1 LTYIGDKGP
10 AMIKK
15 VRRNYNTLKWVAGL
29 LLFAFLLL
37 MITAGYFSSKLKPI
51 VKAQIKELVLDATD
65 SLYRIEFSEINMS
78 LITGRASLSDVK
90 IIPDTNVF
98 KRLISKREAPNNVYY
113 ITLKKLGIKNFHP
126 GRLLR
131 HKKLK
136 VDVLLFDNP
145 DVIMINQ
152 AFDFNESKA
161 RDDQS
166 SPYHYISKYLKE
178 LRVKTID
185 LKNISFKYVNNN
197 LPVPEIDSI
206 RNLNITLKDWLIDSA
221 SARDKN
227 RLYLLKDIIIN
238 LSNYTYATPDSLYH
252 INLNQLDF
260 RGSSGKLNIKSFS
273 VVPRYPEMQFGQ
285 AAGFARDRFNIE
297 MSDLSLEGIDLPLYV
312 RKQEL
317 HAKEMN
323 IANGFVEVFNNNM
336 LEREKVVKTGQ
347 YPQQL
352 LQKVKGQLTIKQLN
366 LNNVDISYAE
376 YDKQSHQKGRI
387 TFEKTSGTITNITNS
402 EKTKSKNPYMFANL
416 TSYMMGKG
424 RLDVKFRFDLN
435 AADGAFSYQGVLG
448 AMDGR
453 VLNRI
458 TKPLGMVEV
467 KRAKIKKL
475 EFDIKANDRVARGN
489 LKFAFNGLSVALLKK
504 EEGRE
509 RLVKKGFMSFLANA
523 MVINSDNPNKA
534 GVLLSVPIHYERV
547 KTASFF
553 NFVWRTLFQ
562 GIKYSVGVTGEKEN
576 KIKSQIAKF
585 EKMKIDREKRRAE
598 RQKRRIRQNQRR

>member
-1 LTYIGDKGP
+1 
-10 AMIKK
+10 MIKK
-15 VRRNYNTLKWVAGL
+15 VRRSYNTLKWVIGL

-37 MITAGYFSSKLKPI
+37 MVTAGYFSAKLKPI
-51 VKAQIKELVLDATD
+51 VKTQIKELVLDATD
-65 SLYRIEFSEINMS
+65 SLYRIEFSEISMN
-78 LITGRASLSDVK
+78 LITGRASLGDVR
-90 IIPDTNVF
+90 IIPDTSVF
-98 KRLISKREAPNNVYY
+98 KRLILKRKAPNNIYY

-145 DVIMINQ
+145 DVVMINQ

-161 RDDQS
+161 ESAES

-178 LRVKTID
+178 LKVSTID

-197 LPVPEIDSI
+197 LPVPEMDSI

-221 SARDKN
+221 SARDKS

-238 LSNYTYATPDSLYH
+238 LNNYTYATPDSLYH

-273 VVPRYPEMQFGQ
+273 VVPRYPEMKFGQ

-317 HAKEMN
+317 YAKEMN

-336 LEREKVVKTGQ
+336 LEREKVVKMGQ

-352 LQKVKGQLTIKQLN
+352 LQRVKGQLTVKQLN

-376 YDKQSHQKGRI
+376 YDKQSRQKGKI
-387 TFEKTSGTITNITNS
+387 TFEKTSGTITNITNT
-402 EKTKSKNPYMFANL
+402 EKAKLKNQYMFASL

-424 RLDVKFRFDLN
+424 RLDVKFRFDLK
-435 AADGAFSYQGVLG
+435 AADGAFSYQGTLA

-453 VLNRI
+453 ELNRI

-467 KRAKIKKL
+467 KRGKIKKL
-475 EFDIKANDRVARGN
+475 EFDIKANDHVARGN
-489 LKFAFNGLSVALLKK
+489 LKFAFNELSVALLKK
-504 EEGRE
+504 EEGKE

-523 MVINSDNPNKA
+523 MVINSDNPNEA
-534 GVLLSVPIHYERV
+534 GVLLSAPIHYERV

-553 NFVWRTLFQ
+553 SFIWRTLFQ
-562 GIKYSVGVTGEKEN
+562 GIKYSVGVTAEKES
-576 KIKSQIAKF
+576 KIKNQIAKF
-585 EKMKIDREKRRAE
+585 EKMKNDRDKRRAE
-598 RQKRRIRQNQRR
+598 RQKRRTRQSGHR